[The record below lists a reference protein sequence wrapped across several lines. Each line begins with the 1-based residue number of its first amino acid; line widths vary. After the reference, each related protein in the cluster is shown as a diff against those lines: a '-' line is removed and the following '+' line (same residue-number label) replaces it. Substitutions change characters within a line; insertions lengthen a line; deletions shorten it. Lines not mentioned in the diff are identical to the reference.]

1 MRLKGIDTIE
11 KANEFVKS
19 YLNEFNDEFALPYN
33 HTIDAFEKQINH
45 ETINETLAIL
55 NCLPLRLF
63 DYRKFPLF
71 GLELPRYS
79 FSRAILL

>member
-33 HTIDAFEKQINH
+33 HTINTFEK
-45 ETINETLAIL
+45 
-55 NCLPLRLF
+55 
-63 DYRKFPLF
+63 
-71 GLELPRYS
+71 
-79 FSRAILL
+79 